1 MQTQKPLG
9 IIDTLGEGFASLH
22 RHLWIILL
30 PVLLDALF
38 ILGPGV
44 SFAPVAERM
53 SAGINRSLPAATSGA
68 QADPDA
74 AEVVDSVRK
83 NVREYRNANLLGVL
97 SWQLPSLATTTS
109 PIAVPK
115 LPPFVAAEIT
125 SEPAVFGLTLA
136 LAAIGLF
143 GTSFYL
149 STLARGVQSGG
160 GPGVLGRSGRTWVR
174 LVALWVMLAVVA
186 IPVSV
191 LAVVVGSLAG
201 LAGSA
206 GVSFLAGLAGA
217 GMVLV
222 LFYTFFLDDALVLQ
236 EVWPLPAAIASARVV
251 LRYFWQSLGFIVLAN
266 VISAGTALA
275 WQWVISYPPGLPA
288 AVLGH
293 AYVSSGLTAAG
304 LLFFWQRRP
313 ALAPAA
319 TSGVTPPR
327 PEV

>member
-44 SFAPVAERM
+44 SFAPVAERV
-53 SAGINRSLPAATSGA
+53 SAGITRSLPAATSDA

-74 AEVVDSVRK
+74 AEMVDSVRK
-83 NVREYRNANLLGVL
+83 NVGEYRDANLLGVL

-109 PIAVPK
+109 AIAVPK
-115 LPPFVAAEIT
+115 LPPFVTAEIS
-125 SEPAVFGLTLA
+125 SEPAVFGLTLV

-149 STLARGVQSGG
+149 STLAQGVQMGG

-174 LVALWVMLAVVA
+174 LMALWAMLAVVA

-191 LAVVVGSLAG
+191 LAVLTAGLAG
-201 LAGSA
+201 LAGAA

-222 LFYTFFLDDALVLQ
+222 MFYTFFLDDAMVLL
-236 EVWPLPAAIASARVV
+236 EVWPVPAAIASARVV

-275 WQWVISYPPGLPA
+275 WQWIIGNPAGLLA
-288 AVLGH
+288 AVFGH
-293 AYVSSGLTAAG
+293 AYISSGLIAAG
-304 LLFFWQRRP
+304 LLFFWQRRQ

-319 TSGVTPPR
+319 TNGITPPR
-327 PEV
+327 